1 MTPSQLKVPSPATL
15 KKYGLTAESWYAMG
29 DLQEWK
35 CPVCGGEFTQER
47 RPVIDHEHL
56 RGYKKMSADKKAKA
70 VRGLLHNWCN
80 HRLVAKGMTVERAY
94 GIYLY
99 LSDYQMRKN
108 SE

>member
-1 MTPSQLKVPSPATL
+1 MTPSQLKPPSKATL
-15 KKYGLTAESWYAMG
+15 RKYGLSQEMWYTML
-29 DLQEWK
+29 DLQEGC
-35 CPVCGGEFTQER
+35 CPVCSQPFTQER

-80 HRLVAKGMTVERAY
+80 HRLVAKGMTAERAY

-99 LSDYQMRKN
+99 LSDYEMRKTN
-108 SE
+108 G